1 MSSSSSPCF
10 SCLEWSPELPLDIPE
25 HPGGRGHRCY
35 QEPAEASERLWRRQ
49 RWRVDSRPPNQSP
62 GGGTFRCEKLPCPV
76 RSTPARGPRARRA
89 LVTLSPKPPAALGPR
104 RPLRREVGP
113 AGPSLLAS
121 GTLRTRTRTQT
132 RTQTPPRRPS
142 ATGPADPPGRPAR
155 VPRQRAAE
163 GGTWTSGGD
172 GDVDVMEVEAEML
185 AVVKTMVVVMQVEM
199 R

>member
-132 RTQTPPRRPS
+132 RTQTPRPGGPRPQ
-142 ATGPADPPGRPAR
+142 A
-155 VPRQRAAE
+155 PRTHQAALRASP
-163 GGTWTSGGD
+163 GTWTSGGD